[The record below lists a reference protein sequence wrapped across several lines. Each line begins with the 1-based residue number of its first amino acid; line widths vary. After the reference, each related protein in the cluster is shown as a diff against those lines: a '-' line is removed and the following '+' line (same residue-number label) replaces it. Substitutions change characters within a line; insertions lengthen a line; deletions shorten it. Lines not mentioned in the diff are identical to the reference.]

1 MKLDCTEFEAKMKK
15 SVSAYESAL
24 ADIRAG
30 RAHPGLLDK
39 IDVDYYGA
47 PTKINQM
54 AEVKVS
60 DARTIVITPW
70 DGSTMKKIEKAILAS
85 DLGITPQNDGK
96 VIRLS
101 FPQLTEER
109 RRELTKQV
117 SKLGEDAKVAVR
129 NIRREANDL
138 SKKQKK
144 DGDMTEDELK
154 ASDKAVQD
162 LTDKYIKNIDEV
174 TARKNKE
181 LMEI

>member
-30 RAHPGLLDK
+30 RANPGLLDK

-117 SKLGEDAKVAVR
+117 SKLGEDAKVAIR

>member
-30 RAHPGLLDK
+30 RANPGLLDK

-70 DGSTMKKIEKAILAS
+70 DGSTMKKIEKSILAS

-117 SKLGEDAKVAVR
+117 SKLGEDAKVAIR